1 MMAHL
6 RQECVKRFP
15 DSYYKSIAGF
25 IFLRFFCPA
34 ILSPDSNG
42 ITTGTCCD
50 FHHSPRSPRMTLC
63 SAGVWASATHM
74 TCA

>member
-1 MMAHL
+1 MLFVGVCVWVCVDSPFKAMMAHL

-15 DSYYKSIAGF
+15 DSYHKSIAGF

-42 ITTGTCCD
+42 ITTGI
-50 FHHSPRSPRMTLC
+50 HQPPPQRRRKN
-63 SAGVWASATHM
+63 
-74 TCA
+74 